1 MTDEIID
8 RLLIPPEVADNLE
21 ARKAAPP
28 QPSDMRQYPRRYV
41 VAKAVVQ
48 YQGGLPAFP
57 RPPQLHRVVV
67 ADISRRGLRFLH
79 SEQLYPGEQAVVQV
93 TGGKQMRVEIARCR
107 KLAEQCYEVGV
118 KFAGGA

>member
-1 MTDEIID
+1 MSAEIID
-8 RLLIPPEVADNLE
+8 RLVIPPEVADNLE
-21 ARKAAPP
+21 ARKTVP
-28 QPSDMRQYPRRYV
+28 QPGDTRQFPRRYV

-79 SEQLYPGEQAVVQV
+79 SEQLYPGELAVVQV
-93 TGGKQMRVEIARCR
+93 TGGKQMRIEIARCR
-107 KLAEQCYEVGV
+107 KLAERCFEVGV